1 MTIVE
6 NLFKLIDDGRDG
18 LNKGLPTGLPK
29 LDDIVGGAQ
38 RAVYTTV
45 FGLSS
50 TGKTSFIVYSYLYR
64 VLKDNPD
71 KDVTII
77 HYSLEVNAEIIYA
90 KLLSLYV
97 YEEFGVIIPYLEL
110 LSKTSRLSDE
120 KFEYVNKAKS
130 WLESLDGRLII
141 FDKALN
147 AKTLYKTAIPI
158 LEKKGTVKEE
168 KGRKVFTPNNPE
180 QIILLLLDHAS
191 ILLPSD
197 GRTLKQEIDLTS
209 QYLITLRNRYFVS
222 PVVLMQQNR
231 ESSSMDRRKADLT
244 EPSMNDSRD
253 SGNVIQDSDIV
264 LALYS
269 PLKDKLTS
277 YRGYKVL
284 GDEGLFDRI
293 KGCVVLKNRYG
304 ISDKV
309 VILGF
314 YGEVGKFV
322 ELPPPD
328 EIDVYQ
334 YKNLVPKKR
343 DIQEEKPL
351 NDKKLSFKF

>member
-1 MTIVE
+1 M
-6 NLFKLIDDGRDG
+6 
-18 LNKGLPTGLPK
+18 
-29 LDDIVGGAQ
+29 
-38 RAVYTTV
+38 
-45 FGLSS
+45 
-50 TGKTSFIVYSYLYR
+50 
-64 VLKDNPD
+64 
-71 KDVTII
+71 
-77 HYSLEVNAEIIYA
+77 
-90 KLLSLYV
+90 
-97 YEEFGVIIPYLEL
+97 
-110 LSKTSRLSDE
+110 
-120 KFEYVNKAKS
+120 
-130 WLESLDGRLII
+130 II

-147 AKTLYKTAIPI
+147 AKTLYRTAIPI

>member
-1 MTIVE
+1 M
-6 NLFKLIDDGRDG
+6 
-18 LNKGLPTGLPK
+18 
-29 LDDIVGGAQ
+29 
-38 RAVYTTV
+38 
-45 FGLSS
+45 
-50 TGKTSFIVYSYLYR
+50 
-64 VLKDNPD
+64 
-71 KDVTII
+71 
-77 HYSLEVNAEIIYA
+77 
-90 KLLSLYV
+90 
-97 YEEFGVIIPYLEL
+97 
-110 LSKTSRLSDE
+110 
-120 KFEYVNKAKS
+120 
-130 WLESLDGRLII
+130 II

-314 YGEVGKFV
+314 YGEVGKFI

-334 YKNLVPKKR
+334 YKNLVPQKR

>member
-1 MTIVE
+1 MSIVE

-18 LNKGLPTGLPK
+18 LNKGIPTGLPK

-64 VLKDNPD
+64 ILKDNPE
-71 KDVTII
+71 KDITII

-97 YEEFGVIIPYLEL
+97 YEEFGIIIPYLEL
-110 LSKTSRLSDE
+110 LSKTSRLSDD
-120 KFEYVNKAKS
+120 KFEYVQKAKV

-147 AKTLYKTAIPI
+147 AKVLYKTAIPI
-158 LEKKGTVKEE
+158 LEKKGTIKEE
-168 KGRKVFTPNNPE
+168 NGRKVFTPNNPE

-191 ILLPSD
+191 ILMPSE

-231 ESSSMDRRKADLT
+231 ESSSMDRRKAELT

-293 KGCVVLKNRYG
+293 KGCVILKNRYG

-309 VILGF
+309 VVLGF

-322 ELPPPD
+322 ELPAPE

-334 YKNLVPKKR
+334 YKSLTPKPR
-343 DIQEEKPL
+343 DVYETKPSKLEKL
-351 NDKKLSFKF
+351 NFKF